1 MRRGGRLLLHAWWG
15 APCRAPLLPS
25 SISNVTPPPPRVM
38 LRPFGGGTKATVPAE
53 PPRHPVTGGGGGSAI
68 VPQMRPVLGYRW
80 EAAGWSPLFQHLLVP
95 GEGPPDPP
103 RCTHGTRLEEL
114 LSVANER
121 WGIN

>member
-1 MRRGGRLLLHAWWG
+1 MRRGGRLLRHAWWG

-25 SISNVTPPPPRVM
+25 SISNVTPPPQGDAAALWRGDKGYCPR
-38 LRPFGGGTKATVPAE
+38 RAPT
-53 PPRHPVTGGGGGSAI
+53 PPSHRGGGGSAI